1 MAIAQKVIEL
11 RDTAPAN
18 GQNPLLITSD
28 DEHDTGNYTDFNNL
42 LERLRNEG
50 LEIQPEASNY
60 LVFGPSQDNQFFEIT
75 IIGKSFGIVHKIAA
89 VAVVDN
95 KKVRYI
101 RWQED
106 P

>member
-1 MAIAQKVIEL
+1 M
-11 RDTAPAN
+11 R
-18 GQNPLLITSD
+18 S
-28 DEHDTGNYTDFNNL
+28 
-42 LERLRNEG
+42 EG